1 MRTRRK
7 EDGDAQ
13 DATYRRNEAMG
24 AMDQWV
30 RDLRDVAR
38 IALRD
43 RPQLL
48 ERLGF
53 MVRGST

>member
-13 DATYRRNEAMG
+13 DATNRRNE